1 MGPAQPNRPVGGP
14 FAGYSGNTVSNP
26 VLVAGASGQLGGAI
40 ARRLLADGVPVR
52 ALARHREK
60 LGPLAAS
67 GAEVI
72 VADLMDLR
80 AVTAACRGVSQVVST
95 VNNNMGKGATS
106 PLRIDLTAHQN
117 LCAAARNM
125 GVNRLMYVS
134 ARGIAPDTAVDI
146 FRLKWHIEDAIKRSQ
161 VPYVIPRATA
171 FMDVWVDELLAGG
184 IRKSGV
190 TTIFGDGTAVS
201 NYVAVKD
208 VAAYVAAIVAR
219 PEIVNEVIEVGG
231 PSDISFN
238 DLATLAERR
247 LGASGKR
254 RHIPVAVM
262 SLLGPIVKPF
272 SEVGARRLSLGRY
285 AATQSKPFPGWKIAA
300 DRLGVAPETVE
311 SYVSRLPPLS

>member
-1 MGPAQPNRPVGGP
+1 M
-14 FAGYSGNTVSNP
+14 SNP
-26 VLVAGASGQLGGAI
+26 ALVAGASGQLGGAI

-60 LGPLAAS
+60 LDALAAS

-72 VADLMDLR
+72 AADLMDLQ
-80 AVTAACRGVSQVVST
+80 AATAACRGVSQVVST

-117 LCAAARNM
+117 LCAAARNT
-125 GVNRLMYVS
+125 GVSRLMYVS
-134 ARGIAPDTAVDI
+134 ARGIAPDTDVDI

-184 IRKSGV
+184 IRKNGV
-190 TTIFGDGTAVS
+190 TMIFGDGTALG

-208 VAAYVAAIVAR
+208 VAAYVAALVSR
-219 PEIVNEVIEVGG
+219 PEIVNEVIDVGG
-231 PSDISFN
+231 PSDVSFN
-238 DLATLAERR
+238 DLATLVERR

-254 RHIPVAVM
+254 RHIPVVAM
-262 SLLGPIVKPF
+262 SVLGVIVKPF
-272 SEVGARRLSLGRY
+272 SEVGARKMSLGRY
-285 AATQSKPFPGWKIAA
+285 AATESRPFPGWKTAA
-300 DRLGVAPETVE
+300 DRLGVSPETIE
-311 SYVSRLPPLS
+311 SYVSRLPPLA